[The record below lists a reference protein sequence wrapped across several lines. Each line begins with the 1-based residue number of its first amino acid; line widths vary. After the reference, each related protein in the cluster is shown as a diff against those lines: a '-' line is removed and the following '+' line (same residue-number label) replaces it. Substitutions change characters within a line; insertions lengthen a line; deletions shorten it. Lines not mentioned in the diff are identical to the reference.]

1 MIIIG
6 GMQEHQAVKKDG
18 ICTCLTSSMGT
29 GGGYIPMITI
39 KGDINMSKHYA
50 IRKLTP
56 TECFR
61 LQGMNDK
68 DVEKA
73 RALGVSD
80 SQLYKIARNGL
91 TTTCVQFIAEHTY
104 KAVVDSNYETTDER
118 MIKSGYG
125 V

>member
-1 MIIIG
+1 
-6 GMQEHQAVKKDG
+6 
-18 ICTCLTSSMGT
+18 
-29 GGGYIPMITI
+29 
-39 KGDINMSKHYA
+39 MSKHYA

-80 SQLYKIARNGL
+80 SQLYKIAGNGL
-91 TTTCVQFIAEHTY
+91 TTTCVQLIAEHTY
-104 KAVVDSNYETTDER
+104 KAIINPNFETTDEK
-118 MIKSGYG
+118 MVKLGYG